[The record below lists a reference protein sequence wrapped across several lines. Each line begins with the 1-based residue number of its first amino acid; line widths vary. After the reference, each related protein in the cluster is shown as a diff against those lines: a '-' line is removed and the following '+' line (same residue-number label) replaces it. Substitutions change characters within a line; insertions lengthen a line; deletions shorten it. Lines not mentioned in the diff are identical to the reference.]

1 VEGAVGAV
9 GAVDGAAP
17 TILVAGADPLGL
29 AVVERLVQSGASVT
43 MLAEPTDASRHG
55 HEIER
60 IGARLVVGSARSSG
74 ELLAAG
80 LEKAHALVLTA
91 NDDPENV
98 DAALTARR
106 LRPDLPLIVRLFDPT
121 LGDYLRGT
129 LDAVT
134 ILSTSA
140 VAAPVIAD
148 MTLDALS
155 RRSIQPTASRSPRAR
170 RRGKPRID
178 RVLIMTALAAIGLVA
193 ASTIYFSQ
201 ALNLRPMDA
210 LYFVWTTIFTVGYGD
225 ISLREASDSAK
236 IGGMGLMLTGA
247 ALVAIFYALLAG
259 WVVGR
264 RLDVL
269 RGRVPVRGTGHII
282 VVGAGN
288 VGFRVARTLAEK
300 GRRVV
305 VVERDGESRHVGDL
319 RSVGHHVIVADAVS
333 DETLDLAGLETAAA
347 LLALTELDATN
358 LRIALAVRTR
368 GTDIPVIV
376 RLASQELST
385 HIADQRD
392 MLPASSVAI
401 AGEAF
406 AGAALAAARAQ

>member
-1 VEGAVGAV
+1 VAAAGVV
-9 GAVDGAAP
+9 DAVDGAAP
-17 TILVAGADPLGL
+17 TMLVAGADPLGL
-29 AVVERLVQSGASVT
+29 AVAERLVQSGASVT
-43 MLAEPTDASRHG
+43 MLSEPTDASRHG

-74 ELLAAG
+74 SLLAAG
-80 LEKAHALVLTA
+80 LETASVLILTA

-121 LGDYLRGT
+121 LGDYLRRT

-140 VAAPVIAD
+140 VAAPAIAD

-155 RRSIQPTASRSPRAR
+155 KRNAQPTPPRSLRAR
-170 RRGKPRID
+170 RRRKPRID
-178 RVLIMTALAAIGLVA
+178 RVLIMTGLAGIVLVV

-201 ALNLRPMDA
+201 ALNLRPIDA

-225 ISLREASDSAK
+225 ISLREASDTAK

-247 ALVAIFYALLAG
+247 ALVAVLYALLAG

-269 RGRVPVRGTGHII
+269 RGRVPVRETGHII

-333 DETLDLAGLETAAA
+333 DETLNLAGLETAGA

-358 LRIALAVRTR
+358 LHVALAVRAR
-368 GTDIPVIV
+368 ETDIPVIV
-376 RLASQELST
+376 RLASHELST
-385 HIADQRD
+385 HIADHQD
-392 MLPASSVAI
+392 MLPASTIVI
-401 AGEAF
+401 ASEAF
-406 AGAALAAARAQ
+406 ASAALAAARA

>member
-1 VEGAVGAV
+1 VGAV

-106 LRPDLPLIVRLFDPT
+106 LRPDLPLIVRLFDPA
-121 LGDYLRGT
+121 LGAYLRRT
-129 LDAVT
+129 LEAVT

-155 RRSIQPTASRSPRAR
+155 RQSKQSTASRSRRAR
-170 RRGKPRID
+170 RRARKLRID
-178 RVLIMTALAAIGLVA
+178 RVLVMTALAGIVLVV
-193 ASTIYFSQ
+193 ASTICFAR
-201 ALNLRPMDA
+201 ALNLRPIDA

-225 ISLREASDSAK
+225 ISLREASDAAK
-236 IGGMGLMLTGA
+236 IAGMGLMLTGA
-247 ALVAIFYALLAG
+247 AVVAVLYALLAG

-269 RGRVPVRGTGHII
+269 RGRLSVRGRSHII

-288 VGFRVARTLAEK
+288 VGFRVARILAEK
-300 GRRVV
+300 GQRVV
-305 VVERDGESRHVGDL
+305 VVERDGDRRHVSDL
-319 RSVGHHVIVADAVS
+319 RSIGHHVIVADATIE
-333 DETLDLAGLETAAA
+333 ETLDLAGLETAAA

-358 LRIALAVRTR
+358 LHVALAVRER

>member
-1 VEGAVGAV
+1 MGAA
-9 GAVDGAAP
+9 GAVDEAP
-17 TILVAGADPLGL
+17 ATILVAGADPLGL

-80 LEKAHALVLTA
+80 LEMAHVLVLTA

-121 LGDYLRGT
+121 LGAYLRRT
-129 LDAVT
+129 LEAVT

-148 MTLDALS
+148 MTLGALS
-155 RRSIQPTASRSPRAR
+155 RQSKQPAASRSRRAK
-170 RRGKPRID
+170 RRGTKLGID
-178 RVLIMTALAAIGLVA
+178 RVLVMTALAGIVLVV
-193 ASTIYFSQ
+193 ASTICFAR

-225 ISLREASDSAK
+225 ISLREASDAAK
-236 IGGMGLMLTGA
+236 IAGMGLMLTGA
-247 ALVAIFYALLAG
+247 ALVAVLYALLAG

-269 RGRVPVRGTGHII
+269 RGRLSVRGTGHTI

-288 VGFRVARTLAEK
+288 VGFRVARILAEK
-300 GRRVV
+300 GQRVV
-305 VVERDGESRHVGDL
+305 VVERDGDRRHVSDL
-319 RSVGHHVIVADAVS
+319 RSIGHHVIVADATIE
-333 DETLDLAGLETAAA
+333 ETLDLAGLETAAA

-358 LRIALAVRTR
+358 LRVALAVRAR

-385 HIADQRD
+385 HVADHRD

-401 AGEAF
+401 ASEAF